1 MNYTTYYYYVNYSM
15 YSTGILQSKLET
27 AGVRG
32 SALDWLNNF
41 LSNSIQKVRNADQ
54 FSAPIY
60 VNAGILQK
68 SVLSAIALNTQLIG
82 SFLVSIND
90 LLLLPSI
97 MAMRALLRIILH
109 RYCNSGCSAVNS
121 DPLFYSSYSA
131 LVCL

>member
-15 YSTGILQSKLET
+15 YSTGILQSKLEA

-60 VNAGILQK
+60 LCKRGHTAKVCIASYGIEY
-68 SVLSAIALNTQLIG
+68 
-82 SFLVSIND
+82 SINW
-90 LLLLPSI
+90 LIFS
-97 MAMRALLRIILH
+97 
-109 RYCNSGCSAVNS
+109 
-121 DPLFYSSYSA
+121 FY
-131 LVCL
+131 